1 MQQQKNISL
10 LALLDALSHDLKSP
24 LASIQSITAIIALKK
39 ETLQPTEL
47 TTYLSRI
54 EDKTLLVNE
63 NIDALLHTV
72 ALAERTVPLMY
83 EFFDVT
89 QVLPACVSIAQKRTT
104 HAITQTHTSK
114 PAVIMADKE
123 KFQLLIATLLDH
135 CSRFAEADS
144 NLSISTQIKKN
155 NCVITLQYTGT
166 PFLDL
171 EKSTITLENFLPQI
185 SKTVRL
191 SLFVAIELIKVQKGT
206 TTFAAKEQTQQIIIT
221 FPLKV

>member
-1 MQQQKNISL
+1 MQQKNVTL

-54 EDKTLLVNE
+54 EDKTLLANE

-72 ALAERTVPLMY
+72 ALGEHTLPLTY

-89 QVLPACVSIAQKRTT
+89 EVVPACVSIAQKRTT
-104 HAITQTHTSK
+104 HSFTQTYNSK
-114 PAVIMADKE
+114 PVVIMADKE
-123 KFQLLIATLLDH
+123 KFQLLITTLLDH
-135 CSRFAEADS
+135 CARFVQAESA
-144 NLSISTQIKKN
+144 LSISTETKKN
-155 NCVITLQYTGT
+155 SCVITLKYTGQ
-166 PFLDL
+166 PLLEL
-171 EKSTITLENFLPQI
+171 EKNAVTLENFLPQI

-191 SLFVAIELIKVQKGT
+191 SLFVALELIKAQKGR
-206 TTFAAKEQTQQIIIT
+206 TTFATKEQTQQITIS